1 MSTETGGPSSEE
13 MEISEDKLA
22 KYQLTEDEHRFCTP
36 TTKEENPYSHDLPK
50 LFPEVD
56 SFIASIQSQG
66 LRDLV
71 EKRVEYYRKNK
82 GSSGDIL
89 TAIGHLIKIDV
100 EGNFSKFSEDIRA
113 SAEFHALKN
122 KYQRLSEAHS
132 AGFAE
137 IMAEASRGS
146 REFEEGQEKRRQEER
161 EKDSILPRLG
171 VQGTFQTPG
180 GAIRGVVERGAEVG
194 GPYTINTPQ
203 GKVRVTKISK
213 ARYE

>member
-1 MSTETGGPSSEE
+1 MGGPSPEKMGIGSNQL
-13 MEISEDKLA
+13 K
-22 KYQLTEDEHRFCTP
+22 KYQLTEDEKRFCTP
-36 TTKEENPYSHDLPK
+36 STKEENPDSHDLPK

-56 SFIASIQSQG
+56 SFIASIQSQE

-100 EGNFSKFSEDIRA
+100 EGNFYKFSEDIRA
-113 SAEFHALKN
+113 SAEFQALKN
-122 KYQRLSEAHS
+122 KYQRLSEANS
-132 AGFAE
+132 VGFAE

-146 REFEEGQEKRRQEER
+146 HEFEEGQEKRRQKER
-161 EKDSILPRLG
+161 EEGSILPKLG

-180 GAIRGVVERGAEVG
+180 GAIRGVVEPGAEVG

-203 GKVRVTKISK
+203 GKIRVTKITK